1 MTVFLTVRRPGQG
14 ERFGDSRCLK
24 NRRFDGRIVPTVFCG
39 AVPVRFLS
47 AGPRFLSRRAHAFH
61 GRRDDQDG
69 NVTDRF
75 QKQRMR
81 MVETQIRVR
90 GVSDQR
96 VLKAMEKIPR
106 HLFVDE
112 GLIDQAYNDNPLPI
126 ERRQTI
132 SQPYI
137 VALMSEAMALTGR
150 EKVLEIGTG
159 SGYQTAILAELAE
172 RVFSIE
178 RIAVLATGARRVLD
192 ALKDYNVA
200 IRVGDGTYGWREESP
215 FEAIMVTA
223 GAPRIPRIL
232 IEQLAVGG
240 RLVVP
245 VGSRNSQ
252 ALLKLTRMSED
263 PEDLKQEDLGGCRF
277 VDLIGEHGWGN

>member
-1 MTVFLTVRRPGQG
+1 
-14 ERFGDSRCLK
+14 
-24 NRRFDGRIVPTVFCG
+24 
-39 AVPVRFLS
+39 
-47 AGPRFLSRRAHAFH
+47 
-61 GRRDDQDG
+61 
-69 NVTDRF
+69 
-75 QKQRMR
+75 
-81 MVETQIRVR
+81 MVDTQIRVR

-178 RIAVLATGARRVLD
+178 RIAVLATAARRVLD
-192 ALKDYNVA
+192 VLKDYNVA

-223 GAPRIPRIL
+223 GAPRIPRLL

-277 VDLIGEHGWGN
+277 VDLIGEHGWEN